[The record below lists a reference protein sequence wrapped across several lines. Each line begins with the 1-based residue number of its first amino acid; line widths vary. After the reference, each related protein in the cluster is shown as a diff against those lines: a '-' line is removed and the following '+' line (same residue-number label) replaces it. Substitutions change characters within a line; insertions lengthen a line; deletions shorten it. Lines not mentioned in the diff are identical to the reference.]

1 MFGGRLKHLP
11 PLLVGTPHLPFGDG
25 TIGLPWNYL
34 VHTDLRCRVDGL
46 FIMPCFGQ
54 RLNQSEFGDGLRLL
68 AEARHLRDSLL
79 RVAQHRMDAQSPT
92 IGKLQLITVF
102 QTHGLNGV
110 ATHRLR
116 QRQFPS
122 GVQLIAVHRHIIMF
136 RIKQKKGISHS
147 SRDYQHLGY

>member
-1 MFGGRLKHLP
+1 
-11 PLLVGTPHLPFGDG
+11 
-25 TIGLPWNYL
+25 
-34 VHTDLRCRVDGL
+34 
-46 FIMPCFGQ
+46 MPCFGQ
-54 RLNQSEFGDGLRLL
+54 RLNQSELGDGLLLL
-68 AEARHLRDSLL
+68 AETRHLRDSLL

-110 ATHRLR
+110 TTYRLR